1 MTNARK
7 PIPSSSLSA
16 ADAAF
21 LYLERKDIPLHIASV
36 CIFDGPIPFKQFVA
50 NIKSKLPLVPL
61 YKKIPVVPAWSLEFP
76 TWREDPDFDVRRH
89 IFQVTLDSPGGEAEL
104 EALAAKLLSQVL
116 DRNKPLWEMHVVDGL
131 KDGRGA
137 IIWRV
142 HHSLCDGVSAADL
155 MTKILDTTAEASLK
169 RRRVRIPSS
178 RPKAAESDFV
188 KGLSAAVTTAL
199 GSLVMLETSL
209 LDFAQGVLGGQDR
222 GALKGL
228 MDILPEYAVS
238 VERLPFNKPC
248 TGTRK
253 FCWAQMS
260 MADVKAVREEEGG
273 TVNDVVLAV
282 LARALARYVKLHG
295 ESVVKR
301 FVRVICPVN
310 LRPAEQNGNLGNQIS
325 FLPRALPLDVR
336 GPVEMLHAVAQR
348 TEMLKKSG
356 VLGLVGLAAKWFVTV
371 PPPIQALFWR
381 NIPDFI
387 LPLPLFNMICTN
399 VMGSSVPL
407 YAAGRKMIAA
417 YPQVPTGYDLGI
429 GVAVHSYDGRLFFG
443 LIADTEAAPDVNRF
457 RDFLVVSFEELLHSA
472 TSKKTRRAKARRKAK
487 EMKQGKKQEPKTA
500 EPVPAAASENRIDE
514 APTGE
519 QPVPVEHAVEAA

>member
-1 MTNARK
+1 MPARK

-76 TWREDPDFDVRRH
+76 TWRDDPNFDIRRH
-89 IFQVTLDSPGGEAEL
+89 IFQVTLDPPGGEAEL
-104 EALAAKLLSQVL
+104 EALASKLLSQVL

-155 MTKILDTTAEASLK
+155 MKKILDPSPQASL
-169 RRRVRIPSS
+169 RVRRVRVHP
-178 RPKAAESDFV
+178 PKAHSAESDLV

-199 GSLVMLETSL
+199 GSLVALEAGL
-209 LDFAQGVLGGQDR
+209 LDFAQGVLGGKDKS
-222 GALKGL
+222 ALK
-228 MDILPEYAVS
+228 DIVEILPEYAAS

-248 TGTRK
+248 TGTRR
-253 FCWAQMS
+253 FCWAEIP
-260 MADVKAVREEEGG
+260 MADVQAVREVAGG

-282 LARALARYVKLHG
+282 LARALGRYVKLHG
-295 ESVVKR
+295 QSVIKR

-310 LRPAEQNGNLGNQIS
+310 LRPADQNEDLGNQIS

-336 GPVEMLHAVAQR
+336 GPVEMLHAVTQR

-356 VLGLVGLAAKWFVTV
+356 ALGLVGLAAKWFVTV

-429 GVAVHSYDGRLFFG
+429 GVAVHSYDRKLFFG

-457 RDFLVVSFEELLHSA
+457 RDFLVLSFEELLHSA
-472 TSKKTRRAKARRKAK
+472 TSKKARRIRKTPHKAK
-487 EMKQGKKQEPKTA
+487 GKKQEPKPA
-500 EPVPAAASENRIDE
+500 EPVQAAASEVLTEE

-519 QPVPVEHAVEAA
+519 KPAPEVEHAVEAA

>member
-1 MTNARK
+1 MSAHK
-7 PIPSSSLSA
+7 SIPSSSLSA

-50 NIKSKLPLVPL
+50 STKSKLALVPL

-76 TWREDPDFDVRRH
+76 TWRDDPDFDIRRH
-89 IFQVTLDSPGGEAEL
+89 IFQVTLDAPGGEAEL

-131 KDGRGA
+131 QDGRGA

-155 MTKILDTTAEASLK
+155 MTKILDPSPEVSLK
-169 RRRVRIPSS
+169 PRRVRVQP
-178 RPKAAESDFV
+178 PKAKPAESDFI
-188 KGLSAAVTTAL
+188 KGISAAVTTAL
-199 GSLVMLETSL
+199 GSLVALEASL
-209 LDFAQGVLGGQDR
+209 LDFAQG
-222 GALKGL
+222 ALEGKDKTALNGL
-228 MDILPEYAVS
+228 MGILPEYAAS

-253 FCWAQMS
+253 FCWAEIS
-260 MADVKAVREEEGG
+260 MADVHRIREAQGG
-273 TVNDVVLAV
+273 TVNDVVLSV
-282 LARALARYVKLHG
+282 LARALARYVKVHG
-295 ESVVKR
+295 QSVVNR
-301 FVRVICPVN
+301 FVRLVCPVS
-310 LRPAEQNGNLGNQIS
+310 LRAGEHNGDLGNQIS

-336 GPVEMLHAVAQR
+336 GPVEMLHAVTHR

-356 VLGLVGLAAKWFVTV
+356 ALGLVGLAAKWFVTV

-399 VMGSSVPL
+399 VMGSTVPL

-429 GVAVHSYDGRLFFG
+429 GLAVHSYDGKLFFG
-443 LIADTEAAPDVNRF
+443 LIADTQAAPDVNRF
-457 RDFLVVSFEELLHSA
+457 RDFLVASFEELLHSA
-472 TSKKTRRAKARRKAK
+472 TSKKARRAPKTSRHTK
-487 EMKQGKKQEPKTA
+487 EKKREPKPA
-500 EPVPAAASENRIDE
+500 EPVPAAASEAPSE
-514 APTGE
+514 QAPTGE
-519 QPVPVEHAVEAA
+519 PSAPPVARAVQAA